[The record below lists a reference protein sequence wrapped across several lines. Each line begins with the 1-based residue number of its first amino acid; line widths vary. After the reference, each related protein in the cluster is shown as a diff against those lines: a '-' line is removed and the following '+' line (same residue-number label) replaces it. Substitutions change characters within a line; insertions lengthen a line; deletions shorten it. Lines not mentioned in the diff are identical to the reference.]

1 MSYGLLGEDDEEL
14 SGSENEESLFDEDM
28 EALRRAC
35 LLTGTDMP
43 APSTSDHDASVDADS
58 DDDLQLVRSI
68 QSRFSISSDL
78 FKPLAVLP
86 PAGSD
91 GEEDDF
97 ETLRAIQRRFSAYDH
112 DTLDKGQNGLSI
124 ISLVSNVSGSASE
137 EEVSNTVLSG
147 KTDSCRVFPDNKDAC
162 DSADSLNNN
171 KDSGPTGLLDWH
183 PLDVD
188 KPSVE
193 SYKCSTFPK
202 SAQVFVDA
210 IRKNRSS
217 QKLLRSKL
225 IQIDARIEETKK
237 LKERVKILKDFQ
249 VSCRKRT
256 GQSLSQKKDP
266 RVQLISTQHKPK
278 KSKGDDK
285 KLSAIYY
292 GPAENCHVA
301 NYRLALM
308 RFPLELHRNKWKE
321 AEKENLF
328 KGIKQQFQEMVFR
341 VSVENFSSSNGDA
354 LGFED
359 LLASI
364 KDIEISPEEVRKFLP
379 KVNWNQVASMYLPG
393 RSGAECEARWLN
405 WEDPLINHARWTID
419 EDKHLL
425 LIIQEKG
432 INDWVDIAVSLGTN
446 RTPFQCLARYQR
458 SLNPC
463 ILRREW
469 TPEEDVQLRAAVE
482 TYGESDWQT
491 VASTLGGRT
500 GTQCSNRWKKTL
512 HPERKRV
519 GRWSKDED
527 RRLIV
532 AATLFGPKNWRK
544 ICQFVP
550 GRTHVQCRERWVNS
564 LDPSLNMDKWTAEED
579 AKLEAAISEH
589 GYCWSKIAAC
599 VPPRTD
605 SQCRRRWKV
614 LFPQEV
620 PLLQQAKKIQ
630 RMAFISNFVD
640 RESERPSLS
649 PNDFLLLPPADP
661 ASTSEPERTDP
672 PSKQERKPRKRAQP
686 SAKGGARVSNKLRSK
701 KQKTSNE
708 DEAAPA
714 GPPDASEAR
723 SCNGDGSDNPSPD
736 ISEGKKSS
744 PDQSG
749 NSPNSNNDKRG
760 NPPPD
765 ISDCG
770 DHGADERDSP
780 PLDISDAMKSSG
792 YESDCTLAWFIEN
805 RLKKLPIRRHGKHWR

>member
-210 IRKNRSS
+210 IRKN
-217 QKLLRSKL
+217 
-225 IQIDARIEETKK
+225 
-237 LKERVKILKDFQ
+237 
-249 VSCRKRT
+249 RKRT

-686 SAKGGARVSNKLRSK
+686 SAKGGAR
-701 KQKTSNE
+701 
-708 DEAAPA
+708 
-714 GPPDASEAR
+714 
-723 SCNGDGSDNPSPD
+723 DNPSPD